1 MADQIKNEETA
12 LAVSAIS
19 ANNDDD
25 NLTGNEVQP
34 TEGAQEVSAELEQT
48 VADDERTSNEVK
60 TPNDPIDEAKP
71 SSEPTKPAR
80 KRGRPSKSSNSG
92 EDENKKKKAKTLAK
106 ESTENVKSTIE
117 SEDIKSVATT
127 ENSARGRGRKA
138 GTAGSGGWTSE
149 QDAYLRQLYQQT
161 SAIKEI
167 YEKFEAKFSSG
178 KSPNSLKLRWG
189 KLKRDS
195 LVLSPEE
202 EKILKRA
209 IYTVENNK
217 AAAVLDIYVKEG
229 GEGVTKL
236 TQTFVAMQLKKWGGV
251 TKSISKG
258 QENEGDGNSDDES

>member
-1 MADQIKNEETA
+1 MADQVHNEEA
-12 LAVSAIS
+12 AAAMSAIS

-25 NLTGNEVQP
+25 NSTGNEVQP
-34 TEGAQEVSAELEQT
+34 VEGAQEVSAELEQT
-48 VADDERTSNEVK
+48 VADDERSNEVK
-60 TPNDPIDEAKP
+60 APNDPIDEAKP
-71 SSEPTKPAR
+71 SPEATKPAR

-92 EDENKKKKAKTLAK
+92 EDENKKKKSKTSAK
-106 ESTENVKSTIE
+106 ESTENDKSTIE
-117 SEDIKSVATT
+117 SEDIKGAATT

-178 KSPNSLKLRWG
+178 KSPNSLRLRWG

-195 LVLSPEE
+195 LVLSPKEE
-202 EKILKRA
+202 EILKRA

-251 TKSISKG
+251 AKSISKG
-258 QENEGDGNSDDES
+258 QENEGDVNSDDES

>member
-1 MADQIKNEETA
+1 MADQVQNEEA
-12 LAVSAIS
+12 AVAVSALS

-25 NLTGNEVQP
+25 NLTGNEAQP
-34 TEGAQEVSAELEQT
+34 AEGAQEVSAELEQT
-48 VADDERTSNEVK
+48 VADDERDEVK

-71 SSEPTKPAR
+71 SPEPTKPAR

-92 EDENKKKKAKTLAK
+92 EDENKKKKTKTSAG
-106 ESTENVKSTIE
+106 ESTENVKSTIGG
-117 SEDIKSVATT
+117 EDIKGVAIT

-138 GTAGSGGWTSE
+138 GAAGSGGWTSE

-178 KSPNSLKLRWG
+178 KSSNSLKLRWG

>member
-1 MADQIKNEETA
+1 MADQVQNEEA
-12 LAVSAIS
+12 AVAVSALS

-25 NLTGNEVQP
+25 NLTGNEAQP
-34 TEGAQEVSAELEQT
+34 AEGAQEVSAELEQT
-48 VADDERTSNEVK
+48 VADDERDEVK

-71 SSEPTKPAR
+71 SPEPTKPAR
-80 KRGRPSKSSNSG
+80 KRGRPSKYSNSG
-92 EDENKKKKAKTLAK
+92 EDENKKKKTKTSAG

-117 SEDIKSVATT
+117 SEDIKGVAIT

-138 GTAGSGGWTSE
+138 GAAGSGGWTSE

-217 AAAVLDIYVKEG
+217 AAAVLDIYAKEG